1 MVSRFL
7 FCLIGLRIITS
18 FDVTTYRYDNARS
31 GINSQE
37 TILTPTSIKT
47 GFGLQ
52 HVYPCDGWSSPQ
64 PLIYQNA
71 LFIASDNNTF
81 YAYNT
86 TTKNLIWSRH
96 FGPSFIPYAGATCA
110 DLPLIG
116 IEGTPV
122 IYPKL
127 NYIYFVTHTPSP
139 DTIMLYALDV
149 ATGKT
154 VLSVEVNNA
163 LILANGINL
172 PVVFNETVNGH
183 RAGLSFDGVN
193 ILVAFGS
200 FCDHSWYVGWFF
212 AFDATTLKLNAVW
225 PSSVLPYS
233 RSEAGIWMSG
243 NTPAIDDNTGSVYLA
258 VGNGKFDGVKNWGN
272 AILRFPRPS
281 ATTKDN
287 WLPNLY
293 YEPDPQPIGDQDQG
307 SAGVILATIN
317 GKLSAIQG
325 GKSGKIFSIQDIASL
340 TGNISASKNVQI
352 MWSNTTSTSTK
363 MIFESGAFWQNTFY
377 MNPQGQSVLGFP
389 LGGNGLFPTFAS
401 LTGNANTPTG
411 GGNIVISANGNQ
423 NTIIWTCY
431 SAPGRL
437 YAYNPS
443 DLTTPIYTANL
454 DTPAKFSI
462 PVISNGRVFVSYSH
476 TGVAEYGFAASPSH
490 AANNFNMVYP
500 SIHDFVGRYFT
511 ELVVFVFLVLLVLL
525 VLFVLFSSKGKSY
538 EYRQI

>member
-1 MVSRFL
+1 MAIWLL
-7 FCLIGLRIITS
+7 FCLIGLQIVTG

-31 GINSQE
+31 GVNSQE

-64 PLIYQNA
+64 PLVYQGA
-71 LFIASDNNTF
+71 LFIASDNNTI
-81 YAYNT
+81 YSYNT
-86 TTKNLIWSRH
+86 TTRTLIWSRH
-96 FGPSFIPYAGATCA
+96 FGKSFIPYIGPSCA

-122 IYPKL
+122 IYPKT
-127 NYIYFVTHTPSP
+127 NYIYVVSHTPQP
-139 DTIMLYALDV
+139 DQIMLWALDV

-154 VLSVEVNNA
+154 VLSVEINQA
-163 LILANGINL
+163 LIIANGISL
-172 PVVFNETVNGH
+172 PVAFNESINGH

-193 ILVAFGS
+193 IIVAFGS
-200 FCDHSWYVGWFF
+200 FCDHGWYVGWLF
-212 AFDATTLKLNAVW
+212 AFDATTLKLTAVW
-225 PSSVLPYS
+225 PSSVLPLS

-243 NTPAIDDNTGSVYLA
+243 NAPAVDDNTGSLYLV
-258 VGNGKFDGVKNWGN
+258 VGNGKFDGAKNWGN

-281 ATTKDN
+281 ATTKDT

-307 SAGVILATIN
+307 SAGLFLATIN
-317 GKLSAIQG
+317 GKLSTITG
-325 GKSGKIFSIQDIASL
+325 GKSGKIFYIRDIASL
-340 TGNISASKNVQI
+340 NGNISHSANVQT
-352 MWSNTTSTSTK
+352 MYSNTTTNTVK

-377 MNPQGQSVLGFP
+377 INPQGQSVLGFP
-389 LGGNGLFPTFAS
+389 LGGNGLFPTFAT
-401 LTGNANTPTG
+401 LYGNANTPTG
-411 GGNIVISANGNQ
+411 GGNVVISANGNQ
-423 NTIIWTCY
+423 NTIIWVCY

-443 DLTTPIYTANL
+443 DLTTPIFTANL

-476 TGVAEYGFAASPSH
+476 TGVAEYGFATPPASQT
-490 AANNFNMVYP
+490 ANFFDMVSQSYN
-500 SIHDFVGRYFT
+500 DYAFFYLTV
-511 ELVVFVFLVLLVLL
+511 LVVFLFLVLLVTWNNLN
-525 VLFVLFSSKGKSY
+525 K
-538 EYRQI
+538 